1 MVPGRCLAVFGLSL
15 FLLFFRPLEGSLKV
29 TFLDV
34 GQGDCACIQQESG
47 SCYLIDGGSSSV
59 SKAGQYRI
67 LPFLKEQGIRRIE
80 GIFVSH
86 MDEDHVNGI
95 MELLEMSRDRKTGLK
110 IDRLFLSEC
119 KETQEQREKLE
130 KAGEEAGCQI
140 FYIKKGSTVKKGK
153 LNITCLSPERDN
165 MESNE
170 DPRPF
175 WQKQRAAPFCLQ
187 GILREWGKSSFYLY
201 AEKQG
206 SPVIS

>member
-1 MVPGRCLAVFGLSL
+1 MYPAGIWQ
-15 FLLFFRPLEGSLKV
+15 LL
-29 TFLDV
+29 
-34 GQGDCACIQQESG
+34 
-47 SCYLIDGGSSSV
+47 LIDGGSSSV

-110 IDRLFLSEC
+110 IARLFLSEC

-140 FYIKKGSTVKKGK
+140 FYIKKGSTVKNGK

-170 DPRPF
+170 GSQALLAEAEGCSFLFTGDIE
-175 WQKQRAAPFCLQ
+175 
-187 GILREWGKSSFYLY
+187 GMGKSSFYLY